1 MWVCLLFPAAVVEN
15 SPLWGN
21 KGHFYPIPL
30 SSFFYFL
37 SLFHTAISHFCP
49 FFLFVLLFCPS
60 FHVFFLPFSVYQ
72 LFLSFLSCFC
82 LFLFSILLFLFPTSS
97 ISSFNMSYPRP
108 FLFLI
113 SLVFL
118 YFSAFSCLLL
128 SFLPYF
134 FPVIDP
140 PFLPFFLQFLFS
152 LLFFFPFLRWK
163 SDVIF
168 HIFLF
173 PSVVFK
179 PHRSQISA
187 VSGVFLFFHRRPI
200 QSVLRPSVGRF
211 PAAGDR
217 HLHEAGLSWRRSH
230 QLLPGPV

>member
-1 MWVCLLFPAAVVEN
+1 M
-15 SPLWGN
+15 
-21 KGHFYPIPL
+21 KIPL
-30 SSFFYFL
+30 YGAIKDIFILFLFLPSFIFFLCSILQFPTFVLFFFLFFYF
-37 SLFHTAISHFCP
+37 
-49 FFLFVLLFCPS
+49 VLHSMFPS
-60 FHVFFLPFSVYQ
+60 FLPFSVYQ

-179 PHRSQISA
+179 PRRSQISA